1 MRADFDWHAA
11 GDAAAGLMD
20 VHDAALSH
28 ELSAAIE
35 DTPYQRAARL
45 TASML
50 ASSHMRVLQGPI
62 KSVRAVLPYRLPRLG
77 GSPSLLW
84 GMRFDRPL
92 LELKQGVSRTALIRD
107 TKVRD
112 MRVAVVI
119 SALAL
124 TAFSACGTLSP
135 SEHLPQVSDSGRLE
149 PMGAQSAVQS
159 LQRQVR
165 ERDRRIAELTFQLEA
180 LKTIDREA
188 EDRRH
193 QGRFPG
199 TRDR

>member
-1 MRADFDWHAA
+1 
-11 GDAAAGLMD
+11 
-20 VHDAALSH
+20 
-28 ELSAAIE
+28 
-35 DTPYQRAARL
+35 
-45 TASML
+45 
-50 ASSHMRVLQGPI
+50 
-62 KSVRAVLPYRLPRLG
+62 
-77 GSPSLLW
+77 
-84 GMRFDRPL
+84 
-92 LELKQGVSRTALIRD
+92 
-107 TKVRD
+107 

-124 TAFSACGTLSP
+124 TVCSACGTLSP

-188 EDRRH
+188 EDRRQ